1 MTPEETV
8 HAFVAT
14 SRGWSYEHLKLLLV
28 ALETEIRARS
38 EAGCQANTDNETPME
53 RWWREG
59 GVLFKDE

>member
-8 HAFVAT
+8 HAFVVT
-14 SRGWSYEHLKLLLV
+14 LRGWSDEHLLVLLV
-28 ALETEIRARS
+28 AVETEVRARQKT
-38 EAGCQANTDNETPME
+38 GCPTNTSDETPME